1 MNSAGYLKI
10 LQTWLMTI
18 NFLESRID
26 IVKIDRGRR
35 IETYLF
41 NIKEVAGDILMQI
54 FKGVYIKL

>member
-1 MNSAGYLKI
+1 
-10 LQTWLMTI
+10 MTI